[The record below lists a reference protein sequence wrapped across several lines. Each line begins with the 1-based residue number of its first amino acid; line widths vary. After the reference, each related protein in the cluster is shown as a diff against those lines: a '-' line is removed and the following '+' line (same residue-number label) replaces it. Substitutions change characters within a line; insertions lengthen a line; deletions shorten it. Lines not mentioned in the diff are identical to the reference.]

1 MNIIYEIINI
11 LLGFIIGYILYKVF
25 ISPTIIKGPN
35 SKDIIKKV
43 YKIND
48 KLYKLKPIVCMN
60 IL

>member
-1 MNIIYEIINI
+1 MYIVYEIINI
-11 LLGFIIGYILYKVF
+11 LIGLIIGYILYKLY

-43 YKIND
+43 YKVND
-48 KLYKLKPIVCMN
+48 KLYRLRPVICMN